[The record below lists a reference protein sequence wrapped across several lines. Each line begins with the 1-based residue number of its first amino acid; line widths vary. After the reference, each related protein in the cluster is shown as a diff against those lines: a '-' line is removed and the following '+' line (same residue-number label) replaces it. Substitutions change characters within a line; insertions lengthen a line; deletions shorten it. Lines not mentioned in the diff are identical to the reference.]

1 MSVAWLT
8 VVGVGRDTKSNK
20 SDRASREESFREVR
34 TPKAVFD
41 MLYAAVGRFTVD
53 LMSSLSC
60 AQVSPTTGL
69 ALRHCS
75 RWCDA
80 GCAGVNVLRQDI
92 RVGPSEERELAYVF
106 PAAAMED
113 VMHRHILEAR
123 ANAVT
128 MTRVG
133 GERTGSQVR
142 MGRHVASRRRLPA
155 TFAEKRGSG
164 RVGVR
169 AWEAWGF
176 VGLAAQVAV

>member
-34 TPKAVFD
+34 TSKAVFD
-41 MLYAAVGRFTVD
+41 MLCAAAGRFTVD